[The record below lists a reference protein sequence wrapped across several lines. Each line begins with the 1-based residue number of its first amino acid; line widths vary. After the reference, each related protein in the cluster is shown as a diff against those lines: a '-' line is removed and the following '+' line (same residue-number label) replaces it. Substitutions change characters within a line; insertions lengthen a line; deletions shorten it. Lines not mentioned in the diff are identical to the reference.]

1 MKTLLIF
8 TRRNIK
14 LFFKDKGMF
23 FTSLITPIIL
33 LVLYATFLGKIF
45 RDTYSSAM
53 AGLEEKLISGVV
65 GGQLLGAL
73 LSVSCVTVA
82 FCSNFLSVSDKVTGA
97 SNDIDITPFP
107 KAEMALS
114 YYLSTL
120 FSTLIICYFTV
131 FISLIYIWII
141 GWYLSFADVLFI
153 LLDVL
158 LICMFGT
165 VLSSV
170 AVFFL
175 SSQGQISAVGA
186 IISAGYGFICG
197 AYMPISQFGDGL
209 RKVLSFFPG
218 TYATSL
224 IKNHTLRGVFDEMEQ
239 KGIPEEAI
247 SSLRETMDC
256 DIFFNGKS
264 VGITGM
270 YAVLLITIGVLIL
283 LYMTLQVV
291 KINKLNRK

>member
-53 AGLEEKLISGVV
+53 PGLEEKLISGAV

>member
-45 RDTYSSAM
+45 RDTYSSVM
-53 AGLEEKLISGVV
+53 PGLEEKLISGAV

-131 FISLIYIWII
+131 FISLIYIGII